1 MNVIDIITVQNPHY
15 MHQATLNT
23 IDKTPATLNALNTAA
38 TPRSIWADRQIKQTK
53 SALATAFS
61 KDDAWGPAA
70 VVDICRDELPRDI
83 LATVD
88 SGAHRIL
95 LSQMWEYYAPHG
107 LMQSSALCTM
117 GCAISLA
124 INTYFIEPD
133 RTVVSL
139 FRDADFLMVA
149 GELATAKELNLN
161 TSVVVFVD
169 ASLAVIELK

>member
-1 MNVIDIITVQNPHY
+1 VNVIDIIAVQNHHY
-15 MHQATLNT
+15 MHPATLNAIENT
-23 IDKTPATLNALNTAA
+23 TATLNALNTAA
-38 TPRSIWADRQIKQTK
+38 TPRSVWADGQIKQTR
-53 SALATAFS
+53 SALATAFY

-70 VVDICRDELPRDI
+70 VVDICRDELQRDT

-95 LSQMWEYYAPHG
+95 LNQMWKCYAPYG

-124 INTYFIEPD
+124 IGAYFIEPD
-133 RTVVSL
+133 RTEVSL
-139 FRDADFLMVA
+139 CREAGFLMVA

-161 TSVVVFVD
+161 SSVVVFVD
-169 ASLAVIELK
+169 TSLTVIELK

>member
-23 IDKTPATLNALNTAA
+23 IDKTPATLNALNAAA
-38 TPRSIWADRQIKQTK
+38 TPHTVWADGQTKQTK
-53 SALATAFS
+53 SALATAFP
-61 KDDAWGPAA
+61 KDNAWGPAA
-70 VVDICRDELPRDI
+70 VVDVCREELPRDT

-95 LSQMWEYYAPHG
+95 LSQMWECYAPHG

-117 GCAISLA
+117 GCAIPLA

-133 RTVVSL
+133 PTVVSIC
-139 FRDADFLMVA
+139 RDADFLMVA

-161 TSVVVFVD
+161 TSVVVFVG

>member
-1 MNVIDIITVQNPHY
+1 
-15 MHQATLNT
+15 MHQATL
-23 IDKTPATLNALNTAA
+23 KNTAA
-38 TPRSIWADRQIKQTK
+38 TPCNVWADGQIKQTK
-53 SALATAFS
+53 SAPATAFS
-61 KDDAWGPAA
+61 KDDAWGPTA

-83 LATVD
+83 IATVD

-95 LSQMWEYYAPHG
+95 LSQIWECYAPHG

-117 GCAISLA
+117 SCAIPLA

-133 RTVVSL
+133 RTVVSIC
-139 FRDADFLMVA
+139 RDADFLMVA

-161 TSVVVFVD
+161 TSVVVFVG